1 MKLSFYLVLVKTRK
15 KLEKYF
21 KVNKIVKKYVIDV
34 RKIMEDEKINPNNPE
49 SMAFFKVLVWNR
61 IMSAEEKNKDI
72 YYIPNFQ
79 NHQLQISK
87 LLAMRSIYQEK
98 SSFNLLL
105 FFEEFVGTN
114 WLNDILDNVD
124 VFDNAQIIKDY

>member
-1 MKLSFYLVLVKTRK
+1 MFLCMVKTRK
-15 KLEKYF
+15 KLDKYF
-21 KVNKIVKKYVIDV
+21 KINKIRNKYVIDV
-34 RKIMEDEKINPNNPE
+34 RKIMEDEKINPNDAE

-79 NHQLQISK
+79 NHNLQVSN
-87 LLAMRSIYQEK
+87 LLNMKNINQGTRC
-98 SSFNLLL
+98 FNLLI

-114 WLNDILDNVD
+114 WLNDVMNNLDA
-124 VFDNAQIIKDY
+124 FDHSQIIKDY